1 MFHATGLNVIEK
13 RDIHKVALDVSKNG
27 VTEDSNDIV
36 VAALVSVGAAPAQSI
51 LCNIFHLIK
60 TSVTNYDL
68 YVLTNEQYILRK
80 CSSDL
85 IRVRIYPN

>member
-36 VAALVSVGAAPAQSI
+36 VAASVSVGTAPA
-51 LCNIFHLIK
+51 
-60 TSVTNYDL
+60 
-68 YVLTNEQYILRK
+68 
-80 CSSDL
+80 
-85 IRVRIYPN
+85 